1 MADPKE
7 KARQD
12 LRRAK
17 GSFERKTK
25 EAHDER
31 LASIRR
37 AQKAGLSLRE
47 IAAEVGMHW
56 TRVGELLRGK

>member
-7 KARQD
+7 KARAD
-12 LRRAK
+12 LRRVQDA
-17 GSFERKTK
+17 FERKVK

-31 LASIRR
+31 LASFRR
-37 AQKAGLSLRE
+37 AQEAGLSLRE
-47 IAAEVGMHW
+47 IAEEVDLHW